1 MRLQGQE
8 TGNEQPHAAV
18 TTLLPS
24 AHSAAVRAD
33 IQGLRG
39 VAVLLVVLY
48 HAGLPMLP
56 GGFIGVDVFFVISG
70 YLITGLL
77 ARELKAE
84 GRIDY
89 GRFVARRARRLLP
102 ASLVMIAAVSLLGLA
117 LYPALERGEVFD
129 AARSAAVYLANFW
142 FAAKAIDYLGGDAA
156 TNPFLHMWSLGVE
169 EQFYLVWPI
178 LLAAAVRLP
187 RVDALRWKLVLATGL
202 ISAVSLMACHWMTW
216 RAQPWAFFG
225 TPFRAWEFGLGALVF
240 LLHENL
246 RCLPHRLLVA
256 LGMAG
261 ALGTLS
267 AGVWLGHDVRFPG
280 LWALLPAGSTALL
293 LASMANRPHLVTR
306 VLGARPLVRIGDV
319 SYSWYLWHWPLLV
332 LVPVV
337 SPTAGLIPV
346 SLAVELSYL
355 VAELSYR
362 FVEQPIRHG
371 RATRA
376 PIRATVGLAL
386 VATAAAATSLTLL
399 KGDAEQTVPD
409 PQQRQFIAA
418 REDQTLVARRG
429 CHARIGATEVVP
441 CESGAPDGE
450 RLVVLLGDS
459 HAAHWHPAL
468 DAIATEQGWR
478 LVSFTKSA
486 CPWFDAPVEIEHL
499 RRRFHECEAWRA
511 EAMRRIRSLA
521 PDVVVVA
528 SIGRYK
534 LAAAD
539 LQEAMRRTIHEF
551 QASAHAVVLLRD
563 TPWPGFNVPVC
574 LARAQHR
581 GADPDAACRLDARK
595 AIAPGLGT
603 FEVERKVAEETGAT
617 MVDLTDHLCG
627 PLHCDVRTGEV
638 VRYRDHNHLTA
649 TFARSLAPAI
659 APVLQAA
666 VSR

>member
-1 MRLQGQE
+1 MTSR
-8 TGNEQPHAAV
+8 T
-18 TTLLPS
+18 PS
-24 AHSAAVRAD
+24 PDSGGVRAD

-48 HAGLPMLP
+48 HAGLPIVP
-56 GGFIGVDVFFVISG
+56 GGYVGVDVFFVISG

-77 ARELKAE
+77 ARELQAT

-89 GRFVARRARRLLP
+89 VGFVARRARRLLP
-102 ASLVMIAAVSLLGLA
+102 ASLVMIATISLLGLA
-117 LYPALERGEVFD
+117 IYPALERAEVFG

-169 EQFYLVWPI
+169 EQFYLVWPL
-178 LLAAAVRLP
+178 LLAAAVYLP
-187 RVDALRWKLVLATGL
+187 LVGSLRWKVILTTGL
-202 ISAVSLMACHWMTW
+202 ITVVSLLACHWMTW

-246 RCLPHRLLVA
+246 RRLPHRLLVG

-261 ALGTLS
+261 ALGVAL
-267 AGVWLGHDVRFPG
+267 AGVWLDHDVRFPG
-280 LWALLPAGSTALL
+280 LWALLPAGSAALL
-293 LASMANRPHLVTR
+293 LASMTNRPHLVTR
-306 VLGARPLVRIGDV
+306 LLGAPPLVRIGDV
-319 SYSWYLWHWPLLV
+319 SYSWYLWHWPLIV
-332 LVPVV
+332 AVPVV
-337 SPTAGLIPV
+337 SPNAGPGAIA
-346 SLAVELSYL
+346 LAVGLSYL
-355 VAELSYR
+355 AAELSYR

-371 RATRA
+371 RATRL
-376 PIRATVGLAL
+376 PVRAAIGIALA
-386 VATAAAATSLTLL
+386 ATAGAATALTLL
-399 KGDAEQTVPD
+399 KNDAEQTAPN

-418 REDQTLVARRG
+418 REDRTLVAQRG
-429 CHARIGATEVVP
+429 CHARIGATEVVA

-450 RLVVLLGDS
+450 RVVVLLGDS

-468 DAIATEQGWR
+468 DAVAVEQGWR

-499 RRRFHECEAWRA
+499 RRRFYECEKWRA
-511 EAMRRIRSLA
+511 EALRRIHSLA

-534 LAAAD
+534 LAATE
-539 LQEAMRRTIHEF
+539 LEEAMRRTIRGL
-551 QASAHAVVLLRD
+551 QSSSRAVVLLRD

-574 LARAQHR
+574 LARAEHR
-581 GADPDAACRLDARK
+581 GADPDATCRLDARK
-595 AIAPGLGT
+595 AVAPGLAT
-603 FEVERKVAEETGAT
+603 FEIERKVAQETGST
-617 MVDLTDHLCG
+617 VVDLTDRLCG
-627 PLHCDVRTGEV
+627 PVHCDVRTGEI
-638 VRYRDHNHLTA
+638 VRYRDHSHLTA

-659 APVLQAA
+659 TPALQAA
-666 VSR
+666 VAR